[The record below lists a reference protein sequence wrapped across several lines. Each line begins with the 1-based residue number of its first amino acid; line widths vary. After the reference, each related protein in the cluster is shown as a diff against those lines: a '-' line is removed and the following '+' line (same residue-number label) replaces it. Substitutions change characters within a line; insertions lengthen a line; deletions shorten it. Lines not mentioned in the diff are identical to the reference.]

1 MSSLVMR
8 QLEMTRE
15 VSERQRAMKM
25 GRALSSFVEGKLPA
39 VAPQSQKQESLLPAK
54 PPCSEPSKSPHVA
67 AGVAAGDLPPD
78 PAAQVLQGR
87 GPRHETTS
95 KSRLSLLKEESS
107 IDYQDGSSSGMRST
121 SSDDLEPEEGIDL
134 TFARAAYLIREA
146 LDVQGW

>member
-1 MSSLVMR
+1 MMSSLVMR

-39 VAPQSQKQESLLPAK
+39 VPPPSQKQESVLLPK
-54 PPCSEPSKSPHVA
+54 SGEPPNSPHVA
-67 AGVAAGDLPPD
+67 TGDLPPD
-78 PAAQVLQGR
+78 PAAQVTQVR
-87 GPRHETTS
+87 GPRHEATS

-107 IDYQDGSSSGMRST
+107 MDSQATSSSGMRST

>member
-1 MSSLVMR
+1 MMSSLVMR

-39 VAPQSQKQESLLPAK
+39 VPPQSQKQASFLPPK
-54 PPCSEPSKSPHVA
+54 VEYGEPSKSHM
-67 AGVAAGDLPPD
+67 AAGDLPPE
-78 PAAQVLQGR
+78 PAVQGLQAR
-87 GPRHETTS
+87 SSRYDATS

-107 IDYQDGSSSGMRST
+107 MDSQESSSSGIRST
-121 SSDDLEPEEGIDL
+121 SSEDLEPEEGIDL

>member
-25 GRALSSFVEGKLPA
+25 GQALSSFVEGKLP
-39 VAPQSQKQESLLPAK
+39 VTPPQAQRQDWLLPFK
-54 PPCSEPSKSPHVA
+54 PPFGEPPKATHISSE
-67 AGVAAGDLPPD
+67 GQPPE
-78 PAAQVLQGR
+78 PVTQALQGHGSKR
-87 GPRHETTS
+87 EPTQ
-95 KSRLSLLKEESS
+95 KSRLSLLREESS
-107 IDYQDGSSSGMRST
+107 IDSQDTLSTGINSISSEES
-121 SSDDLEPEEGIDL
+121 EPEESIDL